1 MGDSNRLVNGFSFKM
16 TSAVQ
21 ATPTVKPNGV
31 KKLHRNPKNRTTK
44 VHLIFDEKKR
54 KEFLTG
60 FRKRKAERKKKYEE
74 KMKKE
79 IKEERKRLQTELR
92 AKIKKSSSNRR
103 VPEIEHLIDKPHVFE
118 LPEHTVTITSI
129 SDNQYRDENI
139 FLGINTAYEQASDE
153 EIKTLAEKKKEIK
166 DVNRKTIKKAGENEG
181 SQTPS
186 AELQRQ
192 ISEESQKK
200 CEEEKETLNYTD
212 EILSHPS

>member
-1 MGDSNRLVNGFSFKM
+1 M

-92 AKIKKSSSNRR
+92 AKIKKSSSNRC

-166 DVNRKTIKKAGENEG
+166 DVNRKTIKKLGK
-181 SQTPS
+181 TKVVK
-186 AELQRQ
+186 RQ
-192 ISEESQKK
+192 VRNSKDKSRKK
-200 CEEEKETLNYTD
+200 AKRNAKKKKK
-212 EILSHPS
+212 H